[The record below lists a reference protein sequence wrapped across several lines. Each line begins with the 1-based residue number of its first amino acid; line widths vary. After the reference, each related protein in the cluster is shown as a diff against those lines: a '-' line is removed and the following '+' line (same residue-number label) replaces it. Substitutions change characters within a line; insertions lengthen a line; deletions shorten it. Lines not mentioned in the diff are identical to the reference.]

1 MPPRRNRDLKEEA
14 DYRIQAINDIKS
26 NIAEYGIDA
35 GPRLARKNYTE
46 VPRSTWYKWLE
57 DAKASPIER
66 SIAAAKKAA
75 KHLPVSPPPEYMS
88 ERPVESRKNIN
99 YMAQI
104 DALMSDAN
112 MLREYSMGKNARGE
126 EVIRS
131 AKIFDRSI
139 SLRIGVLESA
149 VKTLSQIYEFKRM
162 QHFYDMI
169 VEEIMKE
176 SPETAERIVARLQE
190 LDNVTGITINA
201 RA

>member
-1 MPPRRNRDLKEEA
+1 MPPRHRRDLKEETE
-14 DYRIQAINDIKS
+14 YRINAINEILAC
-26 NIAEYGIDA
+26 IAEYGIEA
-35 GPRLARKNYTE
+35 GPRLARKNHKD

-57 DAKASPIER
+57 EAKATPMDR

-75 KHLPVSPPPEYMS
+75 KHLPATPAPDYIS
-88 ERPVESRKNIN
+88 ERPIESRKNIN
-99 YMAQI
+99 YMQQI
-104 DALMSDAN
+104 DKLMSDAE
-112 MLREYSMGKNARGE
+112 MLRAYSMTRDATGA

-162 QHFYDMI
+162 QHFYDLI
-169 VEEIMKE
+169 VEEIAKE
-176 SPETAERIVARLQE
+176 SPDTAERIVARLQE